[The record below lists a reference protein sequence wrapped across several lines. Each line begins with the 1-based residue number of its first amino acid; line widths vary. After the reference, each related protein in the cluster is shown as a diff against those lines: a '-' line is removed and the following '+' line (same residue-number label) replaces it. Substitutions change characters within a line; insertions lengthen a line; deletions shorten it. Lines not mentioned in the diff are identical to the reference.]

1 MTALILFFGSIFVTI
16 VETLMFKLIET
27 AKPLGYTAKGNLK
40 VTFTIDQKGMIAD
53 LKTQITNRP
62 VLSYWTLEKCLTDD
76 KYDNESDWTKPEKGA
91 KFTAFLK
98 KYIPDADHDGQI
110 SYDEF
115 MNFFNTV
122 DIDHD
127 GMISDEEAEKA
138 GMTKREF
145 ASVVTDTTGHASSQ
159 NHMSVFGT
167 YVIAQVYS
175 ADPEISMPQETQEFQ
190 IRETDDFE
198 ADGNRPAIHYHVNNR
213 PKSYYLQLE
222 KTDGDTKKTV
232 SLNSAVFKIY
242 QLTDNTGKAVN
253 KYVEQKVGRSHY
265 DTFMTTSLREDE
277 KRSQPL
283 NGLKSLFAK
292 KNVFYD
298 VHDEDHPYG
307 MVTTPLKLSPGTYRI
322 DELSAPDGYV
332 KPEKGTII
340 TKTFKKGDSVAAG
353 GASGTFAVIYDMSS
367 MFFQMNID
375 ELDIKSIKKGQ
386 NVTVKADAVP
396 DKSYKGEITEIS
408 LAGVTNGGVTEYP
421 VTVKLDSCKG
431 LLPAMNVTGE
441 VLTKSKDDVLVIP
454 SEALMRGDVVYV
466 KRSSTEL
473 SGSEPYISTDKD
485 EDGIPDGFNA
495 VEVETGIT
503 TNTQVEIKK
512 GLDEG
517 DKIFVPARTMQNE
530 LMQMMRQGMNNNSGS
545 TGR

>member
-1 MTALILFFGSIFVTI
+1 MKAKKTVRNIIIAVLVIALLVCAYMFALDKLHSSVT
-16 VETLMFKLIET
+16 
-27 AKPLGYTAKGNLK
+27 
-40 VTFTIDQKGMIAD
+40 
-53 LKTQITNRP
+53 
-62 VLSYWTLEKCLTDD
+62 
-76 KYDNESDWTKPEKGA
+76 PEKGGQA
-91 KFTAFLK
+91 FTLAEVREDDIEERLSGTGTLQPK
-98 KYIPDADHDGQI
+98 NSYNIVAPSEVEGRIVKAD
-110 SYDEF
+110 F
-115 MNFFNTV
+115 
-122 DIDHD
+122 
-127 GMISDEEAEKA
+127 
-138 GMTKREF
+138 
-145 ASVVTDTTGHASSQ
+145 
-159 NHMSVFGT
+159 
-167 YVIAQVYS
+167 
-175 ADPEISMPQETQEFQ
+175 
-190 IRETDDFE
+190 
-198 ADGNRPAIHYHVNNR
+198 
-213 PKSYYLQLE
+213 
-222 KTDGDTKKTV
+222 
-232 SLNSAVFKIY
+232 
-242 QLTDNTGKAVN
+242 
-253 KYVEQKVGRSHY
+253 KVG
-265 DTFMTTSLREDE
+265 DE
-277 KRSQPL
+277 V
-283 NGLKSLFAK
+283 K
-292 KNVFYD
+292 KNEVLYEIEPT
-298 VHDEDHPYG
+298 EDSDKKDKKKNY
-307 MVTTPLKLSPGTYRI
+307 KIKSP
-322 DELSAPDGYV
+322 V
-332 KPEKGTII
+332 KGTII

-353 GASGTFAVIYDMSS
+353 GASGTLAVIYDMSS